1 MTEVRKYVRIRVSE
15 AADSKLSEV
24 AKAERLTKT
33 EALSRIVLS
42 HVAGSSERD
51 AGGAER
57 MKAIMDKLSGIHL
70 LVSKNA
76 GAAERTESFIKGL
89 LRESRVSPVELR
101 DAEVSEAE
109 RGTIGQAEGNDI
121 SLQALLLLGR
131 VLALGTKGVGF
142 DGAPM
147 MQIKVSM
154 EEFLDVQGQYEQL
167 CMSRNISPIPSTDK
181 TR

>member
-1 MTEVRKYVRIRVSE
+1 MTEMRKYVRIRVSE

-42 HVAGSSERD
+42 HVAGGTERD
-51 AGGAER
+51 MGSAER
-57 MKAIMDKLSGIHL
+57 MKAIMDKLSGIHV

-89 LRESRVSPVELR
+89 LRETRIPSVGEQ
-101 DAEVSEAE
+101 DAEASET
-109 RGTIGQAEGNDI
+109 RSGGTDPVGEEVWAKEVL
-121 SLQALLLLGR
+121 SLLGR

-142 DGAPM
+142 DGASI
-147 MQIKVSM
+147 MQIKLSM
-154 EEFLDVQGQYEQL
+154 EEFLRVRNQYEQL

-181 TR
+181 AL